1 MEKLLYSKLVILI
14 KKVILKFR
22 ERTLCSCRKHRGK
35 IGILMGIRNLNE
47 GRVLKT
53 IEKNG
58 SISRADICKMIRL
71 TPPAVS
77 DIVKGLID
85 RSIVNEIGKGDSSG
99 GKRPILLKLNP
110 RAAYMLAVDLGGE
123 SGMRA
128 ALMDLSNDIVEERL
142 GPKIEF
148 LKDKE
153 LKHVLDTAV
162 NDLIKETDVP
172 RDKILGICIG
182 VPGII
187 DFKLKKVTIAPYMNW
202 EVSLEDFALRK
213 IGIPITIENDV
224 NLMALGERAKG
235 IAQRIDNFVFVGERI
250 GIGAGIIT
258 NGKLYTGANNA
269 AGEVGYLLIDT
280 KYAHRNNKG
289 YGCFE
294 KLASYKAI
302 VERTRKKIDKTVR
315 AIDVFRIAARGDS
328 IAIGIVKETLK
339 FLASGISNISCVLDP
354 ELVVIGGGISILPE
368 DFLEEIRT
376 NIKEVIPLVPRIE
389 FSKLG
394 EDGVLIG
401 AAAKVLEPLKREG
414 LVLVE

>member
-1 MEKLLYSKLVILI
+1 
-14 KKVILKFR
+14 
-22 ERTLCSCRKHRGK
+22 
-35 IGILMGIRNLNE
+35 MGIRNLNE

-53 IEKNG
+53 IEKND
-58 SISRADICKMIRL
+58 SISRADICKVIGL

-77 DIVKGLID
+77 DIVKNLID
-85 RSIVNEIGKGDSSG
+85 RSIVDEIGKGDSSG

-110 RAAYMLAVDLGGE
+110 GAAYMLAMDLGGE
-123 SGMRA
+123 NGIRA
-128 ALMDLSNDIVEERL
+128 ALMNLFNDIVEERL
-142 GPKIEF
+142 GPKIEL
-148 LKDKE
+148 LKGKE
-153 LKHVLDTAV
+153 LKFGLSITV
-162 NDLIKETDVP
+162 NDLIKEIDVP

-187 DFKLKKVTIAPYMNW
+187 DFKLKKVTIAPYLNW
-202 EVSLEDFALRK
+202 EISLEDLALKK

-235 IAQRIDNFVFVGERI
+235 IAQGIDNFVFVGERI

-269 AGEVGYLLIDT
+269 AGEVGYLLIDK
-280 KYAHRNNKG
+280 KYAHRDNKG

-302 VERTRKKIDKTVR
+302 VEKVRKKMDKTVR
-315 AIDVFRIAARGDS
+315 AIDVFKAAARGDS

-339 FLASGISNISCVLDP
+339 FLAYGISNISCVLDP
-354 ELVVIGGGISILPE
+354 ELVVMGGGISILPE
-368 DFLEEIRT
+368 DFLEEIKA

-394 EDGVLIG
+394 EDGVLVG
-401 AAAKVLEPLKREG
+401 AAVKVLEPLKKEG
-414 LVLVE
+414 LALIE